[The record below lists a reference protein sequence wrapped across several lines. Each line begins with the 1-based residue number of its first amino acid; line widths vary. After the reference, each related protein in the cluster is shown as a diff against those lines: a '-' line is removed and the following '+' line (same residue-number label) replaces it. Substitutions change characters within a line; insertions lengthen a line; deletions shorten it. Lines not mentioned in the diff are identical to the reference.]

1 MDDRRLVRVS
11 KYLAKHL
18 RHQPQRLG
26 LTPDAAGWV
35 GVDALLRACEQAGFA
50 LTRAELEEVVARNDK
65 RRFAFDETGARIRA
79 SQGHSIGVDL
89 GLRPLVPPHE
99 LYHGTI
105 AAMLPAIL
113 DEGLRPMGRHHVHL
127 SVDVETARRVGGR
140 RGRPVVL
147 AVDAAAVHAE
157 GVPLSRSDNGVWLVA
172 AVAPTHLRV
181 VER

>member
-26 LTPDAAGWV
+26 LALDAAGWV
-35 GVDALLRACEQAGFA
+35 EVDALLRACEQAGFA

-89 GLRPLVPPHE
+89 GLRPLVPPDE

-127 SVDVETARRVGGR
+127 SVRDTTGSGHPALGAAGPPASVWRWSPRRFTPVVRGAPAWCWPGDGGR
-140 RGRPVVL
+140 TSQAR
-147 AVDAAAVHAE
+147 E
-157 GVPLSRSDNGVWLVA
+157 G
-172 AVAPTHLRV
+172 
-181 VER
+181 